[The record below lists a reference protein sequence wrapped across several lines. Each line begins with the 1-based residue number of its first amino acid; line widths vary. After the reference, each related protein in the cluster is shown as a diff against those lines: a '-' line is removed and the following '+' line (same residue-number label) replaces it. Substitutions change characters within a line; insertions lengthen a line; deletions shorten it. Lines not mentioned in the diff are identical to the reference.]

1 MESKGISSVEIG
13 SPIPEFQLPASTGK
27 DIGAGEYKDRS
38 NLVLFFV
45 REFN

>member
-1 MESKGISSVEIG
+1 MEQKEIPSVETGSSV
-13 SPIPEFQLPASTGK
+13 PEFRLPATSGK
-27 DIGAGEYKDRS
+27 DIGPGDYKDRS

>member
-13 SPIPEFQLPASTGK
+13 SPVPEFRLPATTGK
-27 DIGAGEYKDRS
+27 DIGAAEYQDRS

>member
-1 MESKGISSVEIG
+1 MEAQANPSIEIG
-13 SPIPEFQLPASTGK
+13 SAVPGFHLPASTGK
-27 DIGAGEYKDRS
+27 EVDIKEYRDRS